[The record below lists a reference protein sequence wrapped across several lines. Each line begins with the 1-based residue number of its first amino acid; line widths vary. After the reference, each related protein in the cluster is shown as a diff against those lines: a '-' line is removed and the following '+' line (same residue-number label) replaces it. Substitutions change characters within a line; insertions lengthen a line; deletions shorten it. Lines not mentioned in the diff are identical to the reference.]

1 MSEGGLVSTQYERV
15 AGRSLERV
23 TALSDGVFA
32 VAMTLLMLDL
42 SVPAVEGVHSD
53 ADLWV
58 ALVKIAPSALAYFM
72 SFLTLGIFWVGQQ
85 AQLDL
90 FKRSDRNLTWLN
102 FGFLFLVSLM
112 PFSTKLLAAYHTD
125 EYHIALILYW
135 LNILLLGVTLYAGR
149 WYVSRAGL
157 WKDDVTPEIMRA
169 GYRRIAQAQAFYLI
183 CLLLS
188 FFSTTLSIMAFILVQ
203 ANYAVLPWIRVLYRG
218 MYRLLRREPDVDV
231 E

>member
-1 MSEGGLVSTQYERV
+1 MSTQYERI
-15 AGRSLERV
+15 AGMSLERV
-23 TALSDGVFA
+23 AALSDGVFA
-32 VAMTLLMLDL
+32 VAMTLLVLDL
-42 SVPAVEGVHSD
+42 SVPAVEDVHSD
-53 ADLWV
+53 ADLW
-58 ALVKIAPSALAYFM
+58 AGLVKIAPSAVAYVM

-135 LNILLLGVTLYAGR
+135 LNILLLGTMLYMGR
-149 WYVSRAGL
+149 RYVSRAEL
-157 WKDDVTPEIMRA
+157 WKEDVTPEMMRA
-169 GYRRIAQAQAFYLI
+169 GYRRIVQAEAFYFI
-183 CLLLS
+183 CILLS
-188 FFSTTLSIMAFILVQ
+188 FVSTSLSIAAFILVQ
-203 ANYAVLPWIRVLYRG
+203 ANYAVLPWIRTLYRG
-218 MYRLLRREPDVDV
+218 AYKLLRREPDVDV